1 MMPKCAKR
9 FTGHG
14 LVVWCPY
21 WSIIWKCVRTYVHQH
36 SWCHST
42 LERCRYIRT
51 TIACSMQHNYSYSGI

>member
-21 WSIIWKCVRTYVHQH
+21 WSII
-36 SWCHST
+36 
-42 LERCRYIRT
+42 
-51 TIACSMQHNYSYSGI
+51 